1 MFFIHFKN
9 DYTSAYNN
17 VFLRRIN
24 QAKPSC
30 DAMRQIRRRHA
41 VFNIGVTA
49 CFCTCWIEVGED
61 HRSFG
66 AVAGFVAAAG
76 SRLCLRRLLGGRLGA
91 FLQFSDIE
99 KSFRQKTALR
109 YFLQPWGWELK
120 KKDGKKTA
128 HVAQIAYPTHPPT
141 HCEPTYHII

>member
-1 MFFIHFKN
+1 
-9 DYTSAYNN
+9 
-17 VFLRRIN
+17 
-24 QAKPSC
+24 
-30 DAMRQIRRRHA
+30 MRQIRRRHA
-41 VFNIGVTA
+41 EFNVGVTA

-76 SRLCLRRLLGGRLGA
+76 SSLCLRRLLGGRLGA

-109 YFLQPWGWELK
+109 YFLQPCRRGWELK

-128 HVAQIAYPTHPPT
+128 HVAQIAYPTHPLWTNIP
-141 HCEPTYHII
+141 HNLDPSPPDNFEAAAWHQALAGKDKGSVKNNE